1 MAGARAKALSSP
13 PAIGAARVRL
23 PSASL
28 ERGATVTQAEGASFL
43 EERIVVR
50 LVPVSSSQIRALE
63 SLERA
68 LFGLAADFQRDFGL
82 DSESELAGGLYRLWS
97 TLGMIT
103 TYWKEEAEELSTVA
117 GRQAALERIRD
128 DEHADSGAR
137 MIAAEALR

>member
-1 MAGARAKALSSP
+1 MTG
-13 PAIGAARVRL
+13 
-23 PSASL
+23 
-28 ERGATVTQAEGASFL
+28 AEGDSFL
-43 EERIVVR
+43 GERVVVR

-63 SLERA
+63 SLEHA
-68 LFGLAADFQRDFGL
+68 LFGLAADFQRDLGL
-82 DSESELAGGLYRLWS
+82 DGDRELAGGLYRLWS

-117 GRQAALERIRD
+117 GRHAALQRIRD